1 MDFQMKAK
9 HIVFVHGL
17 FGWGPGELGGLP
29 YWGDAIQ
36 QFHPAFA
43 THEAKCGPLSSFHD
57 RACEVFAQTRGGRVE
72 YGQEH
77 SAAAGHAPFSRRYE
91 SGFVPDWSAKNP
103 VILVGHSAGA
113 QTCLQLQALLAK
125 DYWGV
130 GTSADWIEAVVTV
143 AGVLNGSL
151 LTYMFCDQLTGRLK
165 EKPSM
170 LIGQALN
177 ILSMIASLPSPL
189 PKPFDLYLDHWTS
202 VPRSTLDETLA
213 RLDETAFVG
222 GEDNLAFDLSL
233 QGCQKANQNFKSN
246 EGSYYFSL
254 VTDATIEESF
264 LRLPWFKRQWRP
276 DVTINPIL
284 YRPAVYQAREI
295 DFSSAPIANWGGGD
309 LSIGKWRNND
319 GAVSA
324 ISQLYPF
331 TARAEPVGGEGV
343 FSRGRELERGKWY
356 FDYLDHSIGHRFDHF
371 DPVVG
376 SYLKPIDLTLREAQ
390 RTIYRKLS
398 ETLQRL

>member
-1 MDFQMKAK
+1 MKAK

-17 FGWGPGELGGLP
+17 FGWGLGELGGLP
-29 YWGDAIQ
+29 YWGDALE

-72 YGQEH
+72 YGAAH

-91 SGFVPDWSAKNP
+91 KGFVPDWSADNP
-103 VILVGHSAGA
+103 IILVGHSAGA
-113 QTCLQLQALLAK
+113 QTCLQLQSLLAQ
-125 DYWGV
+125 DFWGV
-130 GTSADWIEAVVTV
+130 GTSADWVEAVVSV
-143 AGVLNGSL
+143 AGVVNGSL
-151 LTYMFCDQLTGRLK
+151 LTYMFCDKVTGVLK

-177 ILSMIASLPSPL
+177 ILSVVAAQPSPL
-189 PKPFDLYLDHWTS
+189 PKPFDLYLDQWTS
-202 VPRSTLDETLA
+202 VSRSSLDETLS

-222 GEDNLAFDLSL
+222 GEDNLAYDLTL
-233 QGCQKANQNFKSN
+233 QGCLKANQKFKTHEYSF
-246 EGSYYFSL
+246 YFSL
-254 VTDATIEESF
+254 VTDATQEESF
-264 LRLPWFKRQWRP
+264 LRVPWFKKQWRP

-284 YRPAVYQAREI
+284 YRPSVYQAREV
-295 DFSSAPIANWGGGD
+295 DFPSAPIPGWGED
-309 LSIGKWRNND
+309 DFSIAKWRDND
-319 GAVSA
+319 GAVSV
-324 ISQLYPF
+324 ISQIYPF
-331 TARAEPVGGEGV
+331 TARAEPVGGLGV
-343 FSRGRELERGKWY
+343 FARGRELERGKWY
-356 FDYLDHSIGHRFDHF
+356 YDYLERSIGHRFDHF

-390 RTIYRKLS
+390 RTIYHRLS